1 MGRRRRPQQ
10 EDKHL
15 VEEATLPIGASTA
28 DESLLQ
34 RTFDRPD
41 FLHGDPWRVWR
52 IVSEFVQGFDTLAG
66 LPPAVTVFGSA
77 RTEPSD
83 PHYKAAR
90 KLGSALVKAGFAVI
104 TGGGPG
110 IMEAANRGAREAK
123 GISVGLNIELPFE
136 QSLNPYVTVPVSFRY
151 FFARKTMFVKYA
163 EAFVVF
169 PGGFGTLDELFEA
182 LTLIQTGKLKHFPV
196 VLFGCEYWQGL
207 IDWIKGPL
215 LTENKVSQQDL
226 DLLIRTDSVQ
236 DVIDIVTTAHRHA
249 EEQESRTAAGVR

>member
-1 MGRRRRPQQ
+1 MGRRRRSGQ
-10 EDKHL
+10 EDKHH
-15 VEEATLPIGASTA
+15 VEEATLPSGASTA

-52 IVSEFVQGFDTLAG
+52 ITSEFVEGFDTLAG

-77 RTEPSD
+77 RTEPGD
-83 PHYKAAR
+83 RYYHAAR
-90 KLGSALVKAGFAVI
+90 KLSSALVRAGFAVI

-110 IMEAANRGAREAK
+110 VMEAANRGARDAR

-136 QSLNPYVTVPVSFRY
+136 QSPNPYVTVPISFRY

-182 LTLIQTGKLKHFPV
+182 LTLIQTGKLKNFPV

-207 IDWIKGPL
+207 IDWIQGPMTAAGNISPEDVNL
-215 LTENKVSQQDL
+215 MR
-226 DLLIRTDSVQ
+226 RTDSVSE
-236 DVIDIVTTAHRHA
+236 VVEIILAAHRA
-249 EEQESRTAAGVR
+249 TTRTQESSDMGT

>member
-1 MGRRRRPQQ
+1 VVRKPEPGP
-10 EDKHL
+10 EDKHG
-15 VEEATLPIGASTA
+15 VEESTLPTGATTA

-34 RTFDRPD
+34 RAFDRPD
-41 FLHGDPWRVWR
+41 FLHGDPWRMWR

-66 LPPAVTVFGSA
+66 LPPAVTIFGSA
-77 RTEPSD
+77 RTQPSD
-83 PHYKAAR
+83 PYYQDAR
-90 KLGSALVKAGFAVI
+90 ELGSQLVQAGFAVI

-110 IMEAANRGAREAK
+110 IMEAANRGAKEAN

-136 QSLNPYVTVPVSFRY
+136 QHANPYVTVPLSFRY

-196 VLFGCEYWQGL
+196 ILFGPEYWKGL
-207 IDWIKGPL
+207 IDWMNGPM
-215 LTENKVSQQDL
+215 LTESKISPRDVALMSITN
-226 DLLIRTDSVQ
+226 SVQ
-236 DVIDIVTTAHRHA
+236 DTVNIVTAAHR
-249 EEQESRTAAGVR
+249 AAIASTSGLVAPLE

>member
-1 MGRRRRPQQ
+1 
-10 EDKHL
+10 
-15 VEEATLPIGASTA
+15 
-28 DESLLQ
+28 
-34 RTFDRPD
+34 
-41 FLHGDPWRVWR
+41 
-52 IVSEFVQGFDTLAG
+52 
-66 LPPAVTVFGSA
+66 
-77 RTEPSD
+77 
-83 PHYKAAR
+83 
-90 KLGSALVKAGFAVI
+90 
-104 TGGGPG
+104 
-110 IMEAANRGAREAK
+110 
-123 GISVGLNIELPFE
+123 
-136 QSLNPYVTVPVSFRY
+136 
-151 FFARKTMFVKYA
+151 MFVKYA